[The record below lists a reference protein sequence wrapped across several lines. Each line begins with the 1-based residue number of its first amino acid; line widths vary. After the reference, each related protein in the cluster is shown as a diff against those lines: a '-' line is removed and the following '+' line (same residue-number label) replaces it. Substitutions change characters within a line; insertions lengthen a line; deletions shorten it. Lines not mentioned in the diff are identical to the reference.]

1 MEPKPGLENEP
12 TTTILSTKVT
22 PLHSIISPPETIET
36 GETGETGETQK
47 STKMKKRNR
56 KHSAQSLPKGLE
68 HHMMKK
74 YVVYYRE
81 WIDRQHTREREYF
94 KIEKHPDL
102 KKGWTSSKSCKITI
116 FDKLATANKII
127 DDLEEKKKKEMEME
141 EKAAAEALEEAHANA
156 EEN

>member
-1 MEPKPGLENEP
+1 ME
-12 TTTILSTKVT
+12 TILASKVT
-22 PLHSIISPPETIET
+22 PPPPPET
-36 GETGETGETQK
+36 GETGETGEINK
-47 STKMKKRNR
+47 NLMKKRNR

-102 KKGWTSSKSCKITI
+102 KKGWTSSKSSKITI

-127 DDLEEKKKKEMEME
+127 DDLEEKKRKDME
-141 EKAAAEALEEAHANA
+141 EKLASVAAEAEAEAHANA

>member
-1 MEPKPGLENEP
+1 ME
-12 TTTILSTKVT
+12 TILSSKVT
-22 PLHSIISPPETIET
+22 PLHSIVSTPQETTET

-47 STKMKKRNR
+47 SNKMKKRNR

-81 WIDRQHTREREYF
+81 WIDRQHSREREYF

-116 FDKLATANKII
+116 FDKLAAANKII
-127 DDLEEKKKKEMEME
+127 DDLEEKKRKEME
-141 EKAAAEALEEAHANA
+141 EKAAAEEEAHANA
-156 EEN
+156 AEN

>member
-1 MEPKPGLENEP
+1 ME
-12 TTTILSTKVT
+12 TILASKVT
-22 PLHSIISPPETIET
+22 PPSHPDPDPDQDPSSSET
-36 GETGETGETQK
+36 GETGETGEK
-47 STKMKKRNR
+47 NKNLMKKRNR

-81 WIDRQHTREREYF
+81 WIDRQHSREREYF

-116 FDKLATANKII
+116 FDKLVAANKII
-127 DDLEEKKKKEMEME
+127 DDLEEKKE
-141 EKAAAEALEEAHANA
+141 ELEKTRTKF
-156 EEN
+156 

>member
-1 MEPKPGLENEP
+1 ME
-12 TTTILSTKVT
+12 TILASKVT
-22 PLHSIISPPETIET
+22 PLHSVVSTPQEATETTET
-36 GETGETGETQK
+36 GEAGETRETNK
-47 STKMKKRNR
+47 NKMKKRNR

-81 WIDRQHTREREYF
+81 WIDRQHSREREYF

-116 FDKLATANKII
+116 FDKLAAANKII
-127 DDLEEKKKKEMEME
+127 DDLEEKNKKEMEME
-141 EKAAAEALEEAHANA
+141 EKAAAEAEAHANA
-156 EEN
+156 AEN

>member
-1 MEPKPGLENEP
+1 ME
-12 TTTILSTKVT
+12 TILSSKVT
-22 PLHSIISPPETIET
+22 PLHNIISPPETTEAGEAGEA
-36 GETGETGETQK
+36 GETRETSK
-47 STKMKKRNR
+47 LNKMKKRNR

-127 DDLEEKKKKEMEME
+127 DDLEEKKKKEME
-141 EKAAAEALEEAHANA
+141 EKAEAEADAHANA
-156 EEN
+156 AEN

>member
-1 MEPKPGLENEP
+1 MEPIPGLEHEA
-12 TTTILSTKVT
+12 TTILSTKVT
-22 PLHSIISPPETIET
+22 PLHSIISSQETTNT
-36 GETGETGETQK
+36 GETGEAGEIQK

-116 FDKLATANKII
+116 FDKLAAANKII
-127 DDLEEKKKKEMEME
+127 DDLEEKKKKEME

-156 EEN
+156 AEN

>member
-1 MEPKPGLENEP
+1 ME
-12 TTTILSTKVT
+12 TILASKVT
-22 PLHSIISPPETIET
+22 PLHSIVSTPQETT
-36 GETGETGETQK
+36 ETGETGETQK

-81 WIDRQHTREREYF
+81 WIDRQHSREREYF

-102 KKGWTSSKSCKITI
+102 KKGWTSSKSSKITI
-116 FDKLATANKII
+116 FDKLAAANKII
-127 DDLEEKKKKEMEME
+127 DDLEEKKRKEME
-141 EKAAAEALEEAHANA
+141 EKAAAEEEVHANA
-156 EEN
+156 AEN

>member
-1 MEPKPGLENEP
+1 ME
-12 TTTILSTKVT
+12 TILSTKIT
-22 PLHSIISPPETIET
+22 PLHSIVSPALENAET
-36 GETGETGETQK
+36 GETGEKGEK
-47 STKMKKRNR
+47 EKLNKMKKRNR

-102 KKGWTSSKSCKITI
+102 KKVWTSSKSSKITI
-116 FDKLATANKII
+116 FDKLAAANKII
-127 DDLEEKKKKEMEME
+127 DDLEKKKQE
-141 EKAAAEALEEAHANA
+141 ELQNQNQNILDKL
-156 EEN
+156 

>member
-1 MEPKPGLENEP
+1 ME
-12 TTTILSTKVT
+12 TILSSKVT
-22 PLHSIISPPETIET
+22 PLHSIISPPETTETTET
-36 GETGETGETQK
+36 GETGETREINK
-47 STKMKKRNR
+47 NKMKKRNR

-81 WIDRQHTREREYF
+81 WIDRQHSREREYF

-127 DDLEEKKKKEMEME
+127 DDLEEKKRKEME
-141 EKAAAEALEEAHANA
+141 EKAAAKALEEAHANA
-156 EEN
+156 AEN

>member
-1 MEPKPGLENEP
+1 ME
-12 TTTILSTKVT
+12 TIFSTKVT
-22 PLHSIISPPETIET
+22 PLHSVIPPPQENAET

-47 STKMKKRNR
+47 SNKMKKRNR

-81 WIDRQHTREREYF
+81 WIDRQHSREREYF

-102 KKGWTSSKSCKITI
+102 KKDWTSSKSCKITI
-116 FDKLATANKII
+116 FDKLVAANKII
-127 DDLEEKKKKEMEME
+127 DDLEEKKRKDME
-141 EKAAAEALEEAHANA
+141 EKLASVAAEAEAEAHANA
-156 EEN
+156 EEK

>member
-1 MEPKPGLENEP
+1 ME
-12 TTTILSTKVT
+12 TILSTKVT
-22 PLHSIISPPETIET
+22 PLQSVVSPPQENAQP

-116 FDKLATANKII
+116 FDKLAAANKII
-127 DDLEEKKKKEMEME
+127 DDLEEKKIKEME
-141 EKAAAEALEEAHANA
+141 EKLASVAAEAEAEAHANA

>member
-1 MEPKPGLENEP
+1 ME
-12 TTTILSTKVT
+12 TILASKVT
-22 PLHSIISPPETIET
+22 PLHSVVSTPQETTET
-36 GETGETGETQK
+36 GEAVETQK
-47 STKMKKRNR
+47 SNKMKKRNR

-81 WIDRQHTREREYF
+81 WIDRQHSREREYF

-116 FDKLATANKII
+116 FDKLAMANKII
-127 DDLEEKKKKEMEME
+127 DDLEEKKE
-141 EKAAAEALEEAHANA
+141 ELEKQNQNAN
-156 EEN
+156 NM

>member
-1 MEPKPGLENEP
+1 ME
-12 TTTILSTKVT
+12 TILSSNVT
-22 PLHSIISPPETIET
+22 PLHSIISPPET

-47 STKMKKRNR
+47 SNKMKKRNR

-116 FDKLATANKII
+116 FDKLAMANKKI
-127 DDLEEKKKKEMEME
+127 DDLEEKKRKEME
-141 EKAAAEALEEAHANA
+141 EKNGGRCCRKLKLN
-156 EEN
+156 

>member
-1 MEPKPGLENEP
+1 ME
-12 TTTILSTKVT
+12 TILASKVT
-22 PLHSIISPPETIET
+22 PLHSIVSTPQENAQ
-36 GETGETGETQK
+36 TGETGETQK
-47 STKMKKRNR
+47 SNKMKKRNR

-81 WIDRQHTREREYF
+81 WIDRQHSREREYF

-116 FDKLATANKII
+116 FDKLATANKVI
-127 DDLEEKKKKEMEME
+127 DDLEEKKRKEME
-141 EKAAAEALEEAHANA
+141 EKAAAEEEAHANA
-156 EEN
+156 AEN

>member
-1 MEPKPGLENEP
+1 MEPKPGLEHEP
-12 TTTILSTKVT
+12 TTILSTKVT
-22 PLHSIISPPETIET
+22 PLHSIISSQETANT

-102 KKGWTSSKSCKITI
+102 KRGWTSSKSCKITI
-116 FDKLATANKII
+116 FDKLAQANKII
-127 DDLEEKKKKEMEME
+127 DDLEEKKKKEME
-141 EKAAAEALEEAHANA
+141 EKATGEALEEAHANA
-156 EEN
+156 AEN

>member
-1 MEPKPGLENEP
+1 ME
-12 TTTILSTKVT
+12 TILASKVT
-22 PLHSIISPPETIET
+22 PLHSVVSTPQETTET
-36 GETGETGETQK
+36 TETGETQK

-116 FDKLATANKII
+116 FDKLAAANKII
-127 DDLEEKKKKEMEME
+127 DDLEEKKRKEME
-141 EKAAAEALEEAHANA
+141 EKAEAEAEAHANA
-156 EEN
+156 AEN

>member
-1 MEPKPGLENEP
+1 ME
-12 TTTILSTKVT
+12 TIISTKVT
-22 PLHSIISPPETIET
+22 PLHSIVSPVKENAQT
-36 GETGETGETQK
+36 GETGETGEKEK
-47 STKMKKRNR
+47 SNKMKKRNR

-81 WIDRQHTREREYF
+81 WIDRQHSREREYF

-116 FDKLATANKII
+116 FDKLAAANKII
-127 DDLEEKKKKEMEME
+127 DDLEKKKQE
-141 EKAAAEALEEAHANA
+141 ELQNQIQTQEQN
-156 EEN
+156 

>member
-1 MEPKPGLENEP
+1 ME
-12 TTTILSTKVT
+12 TILSSKVT
-22 PLHSIISPPETIET
+22 PLHNIISPPETAEAGEAGEA
-36 GETGETGETQK
+36 GETSK
-47 STKMKKRNR
+47 LNKMKKRNR

-81 WIDRQHTREREYF
+81 WIDRQHSREREYF

-116 FDKLATANKII
+116 FDKLVAANKII
-127 DDLEEKKKKEMEME
+127 DDLEEKKRKEVE
-141 EKAAAEALEEAHANA
+141 EKAAAEADAHANPA
-156 EEN
+156 EN